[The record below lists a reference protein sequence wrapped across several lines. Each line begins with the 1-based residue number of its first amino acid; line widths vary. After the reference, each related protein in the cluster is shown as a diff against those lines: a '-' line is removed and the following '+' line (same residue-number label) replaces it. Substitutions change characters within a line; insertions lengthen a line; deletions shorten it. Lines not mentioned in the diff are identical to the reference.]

1 MTANVQVHSSDSPK
15 LAAGAFWPLMRRVV
29 VIAAGVDVLFYALFR
44 WMESPALAWINVV
57 SVVIYAAAYHLLR
70 RRKNALA
77 MTLVWAEVLG
87 HAAIGTVLVGWDSG
101 FHYYL
106 LMFIPAI
113 VVSSSPR
120 MAVTLVGLLLMCYL
134 GLDVTQRTLGALQ
147 PLPPTGLMLV
157 KWFNIVVVFLMFSAI
172 GRLYVGMVARAEH
185 RLHQLATRD
194 PLTGLFNR
202 RHFQAM
208 ADQVVAHARRVGE
221 PVSLVIADVDF
232 FKRVND
238 VHGHDAGDKVLTQ
251 FTEVLGRVFRAQDV
265 LARWGGEEFVVLLP
279 GTDAEGAAAA
289 AERLRCAAEDA
300 TVPLPGHVLRF
311 TVSVG
316 YSALR
321 PGEAIA
327 DALTR
332 ADRSLYAAKSSGR
345 NRVHGEG

>member
-1 MTANVQVHSSDSPK
+1 MTADVQVHSSASPK
-15 LAAGAFWPLMRRVV
+15 LAASAFWTLMRRVV
-29 VIAAGVDVLFYALFR
+29 AFAAGVDVLFFALFS

-57 SVVIYAAAYHLLR
+57 SVAIYGAAYHLLR

-77 MTLVWAEVLG
+77 MTLIWAEVLG

-120 MAVTLVGLLLMCYL
+120 TAVALVGLLLMCYL
-134 GLDVTQRTLGALQ
+134 GLDVAQRTLGALQ
-147 PLPPTGLMLV
+147 PLPPAGLMLV

-172 GRLYVGMVARAEH
+172 GRLYVAMVARAEH

-202 RHFQAM
+202 RHFQAV
-208 ADQVVAHARRVGE
+208 ADQAVAHARRVGE

-238 VHGHDAGDKVLTQ
+238 VHGHDAGDKVLVEL
-251 FTEVLGRVFRAQDV
+251 TEVLRQVFRAQDI

-279 GTDAEGAAAA
+279 GTDADGASAA
-289 AERLRCAAEDA
+289 AERLRCAAEAA
-300 TVPLPGHVLRF
+300 TVPLSSQVLRF

-316 YSALR
+316 YAGLR
-321 PGEAIA
+321 PGEVIS
-327 DALTR
+327 DALAR

-345 NRVHGEG
+345 NQVHGGW